1 MAETKVELY
10 KNKAD
15 CCGCGA
21 CFNICPKNAIAM
33 CKDDCGFV
41 YPEIN
46 DSLCIGCKKC
56 INVCN
61 YQHDS
66 GLLQPVAEY
75 ASAIKDYEV
84 LLKSAS
90 GGIFSAAA
98 KKVLDIGGCVFGAA
112 FVKREN
118 SLIPK
123 HIKIETESELSKI
136 QGSKYVQSD
145 TGTTYKEAETELKKG
160 KTVLYSG
167 TPCQIDGLKG
177 FLGRDYD
184 NLFTID
190 IICHGVPNADFFN
203 DYVKE
208 LMNKYGGEI
217 MDFKFR
223 DKTKGW
229 GLNAKVIY
237 TDTSKKE
244 HYKLIPSGA
253 SSYFDMFLKSDIYR
267 ENCYSCKYA
276 RTDRAGDIT
285 IGDFWGF
292 QKQHPQLLES
302 AGGNYSD
309 ISGISCVLVNTE
321 KGRRLVELLKESVFL
336 DKSSFDKISEGNSQ
350 LKHPSVKSAERDTIL
365 TLYKDKGY
373 PAVEKYFR
381 HRNGL
386 RTQYYYIKNALP
398 RNLKN
403 TIKKIVKR

>member
-1 MAETKVELY
+1 MAENKVKLY
-10 KNKAD
+10 KSKAD

-21 CFNICPKNAIAM
+21 CFNACPKNAISM
-33 CKDDCGFV
+33 YRDDYGFI
-41 YPEIN
+41 YPQIN
-46 DSLCIGCKKC
+46 HSLCISCKKC
-56 INVCN
+56 ISVCN
-61 YQHDS
+61 YQNKSD
-66 GLLQPVAEY
+66 LLKPCAEY
-75 ASAIKDYEV
+75 ASAIKDNEI
-84 LLKSAS
+84 LMKSAS

-98 KKVLDIGGCVFGAA
+98 KKIIDIGGCVFGAA
-112 FVKREN
+112 FVKCDGKLMPMHIRIEN
-118 SLIPK
+118 ENEI
-123 HIKIETESELSKI
+123 IKI

-145 TGTTYKEAETELKKG
+145 IGTTYKEAEAELKKG

-177 FLGRDYD
+177 FLGKDYD

-203 DYVKE
+203 SYIKQ
-208 LMNKYGGEI
+208 LMEKYGGEI
-217 MDFKFR
+217 KDFKFR

-237 TDTSKKE
+237 TDSAKKE

-276 RTDRAGDIT
+276 QVNRVGDIT

-292 QKQHPQLLES
+292 QNQHPQLLKS

-309 ISGISCVLVNTE
+309 VSGISCILVNTE
-321 KGRRLVELLKESVFL
+321 KGKQLVSLLDNSVYL
-336 DKSSFDKISEGNSQ
+336 DKSSLDKISNENSQ
-350 LKHPSVKSAERDTIL
+350 LKHPSIKSAERETIL
-365 TLYKDKGY
+365 TLYKDQGY

-381 HRNGL
+381 RRNGL

-403 TIKKIVKR
+403 MIKKIIKR